1 MANIIR
7 RGSEPRT
14 MSRPSTGEWTWDP
27 FRVMRDLMRWDPFAE
42 LEPVSGR
49 ERAFAPRF
57 DVKETNS
64 AYVFRADLPGVKES
78 DLDISLTGNQL
89 RVSGERSEERV
100 EESDRSYVSEVSYG
114 ELLARL
120 HAARRLRQRTC
131 RRRSE
136 RRRADRNA
144 AQETGSAAQEDQHQR
159 QDREQRQGVVLR
171 AA

>member
-7 RGSEPRT
+7 RGNEPRT

-42 LEPVSGR
+42 LEPMSGR

-64 AYVFRADLPGVKES
+64 AYVFKADLPGVKES

-89 RVSGERSEERV
+89 RISGERSEEKV

-114 ELLARL
+114 SFSRVFTLPEGCDSE
-120 HAARRLRQRTC
+120 HAA
-131 RRRSE
+131 
-136 RRRADRNA
+136 ADMKDGVLTLTLPKKPEV
-144 AQETGSAAQEDQHQR
+144 QPKKISITGKTESKGKA
-159 QDREQRQGVVLR
+159 
-171 AA
+171 